1 MKETWG
7 SWICRR
13 WQRYA
18 ALTVHNCILFN
29 FTNPSF
35 KRCIIKPTDHC
46 LTVILTWSELSK
58 DKIYL
63 SSCLIPYCS
72 WCHSVMSGLIDLI
85 SKLNVT
91 EIQGKWKKIIN
102 NQYTG
107 LCVLL
112 LLSKDFFSQ
121 SKLLKNKIR
130 LSYSMFQIS
139 AVLCLLLSLLM
150 GLIKMW
156 SDLM

>member
-1 MKETWG
+1 MPMMTTIRCTRSTQLHSLQLYQPQLQKVHYQIHR
-7 SWICRR
+7 SLFNCDNNMIWIVKGQDLLIILCD
-13 WQRYA
+13 
-18 ALTVHNCILFN
+18 TILFLV
-29 FTNPSF
+29 SF
-35 KRCIIKPTDHC
+35 CDVRC
-46 LTVILTWSELSK
+46 
-58 DKIYL
+58 
-63 SSCLIPYCS
+63 
-72 WCHSVMSGLIDLI
+72 DLY